1 MYSHSSA
8 PRTMQ
13 TSTGVVKELVMTTKT
28 AVPASKAFFE
38 VLHQRT
44 GVKVRSKRSRK
55 MPPKPMPTR
64 HKVDPFNNDPINPF
78 TEMNSY
84 LGYEE
89 LMAEEEDEEL
99 RADDRNAEE
108 VAWTVKL
115 THDFQKPPSSRH
127 AAKQPWTDQE
137 AELQR
142 VMGLQIRAG
151 KTFGGDF
158 FFDFFTTLRLYEA
171 KIDKIDPAFALLSNL
186 TELALCGNQI
196 KVLENLPP
204 SLQILNVQCNRIN
217 SLEGIEKLPALRHL
231 GLSYNNVESVVDLGQ
246 AAGPELRSLDI
257 AYNSLLDL
265 SEVMVEVQQVMSLR
279 NLVLSGNPLC
289 MMPRFRISVVSQL
302 PMLRWLDDVTISSN
316 EREAAMATLLDVEKK
331 RKERIEAREAAAAA
345 AEEAAAEEAA
355 AAAEEAAAAAE
366 EAAAEE
372 EAAAAEEE
380 SPPPDA
386 EELDPDDELAIA
398 LAGDDEDLDPTGT
411 GPKTQLLIVMN
422 SVDGLHKL
430 ADPPEGVDSL
440 MPAGPWMKE
449 PVEGGE
455 PPPPKPD
462 LIHSLYV
469 EGKIVLEHEVEEY
482 SFRSKDILLEEAIGH
497 VKLVGMKLSVD
508 DFVPTVRARDALH
521 SSGVE
526 FHILRRTLFRHNPEY
541 YAALPVPEVPEDASE
556 EQKEALQGKADA
568 IRSPPEDT
576 HVDTLLRVG
585 SSVLSSL
592 AQGED
597 KLVLQTE
604 MWEGKVVDIAKL
616 DNWSIVFDNK
626 KRMHSSEF
634 YRASQSLRLQVYL
647 NDPDEAEV
655 VVEEPEEEIP
665 EDPKA
670 KKGKK

>member
-13 TSTGVVKELVMTTKT
+13 TSTGVVNELVTTTKT

-115 THDFQKPPSSRH
+115 THDFQKLPSGHH

-171 KIDKIDPAFALLSNL
+171 KIDQIDPAFALLSNL
-186 TELALCGNQI
+186 TELALCGNKIQ
-196 KVLENLPP
+196 VLENLPP

-231 GLSYNNVESVVDLGQ
+231 GLSYNKVESVLDLGQ

-257 AYNSLLDL
+257 AYNGLLDL
-265 SEVMVEVQQVMSLR
+265 SEVIVEVQQAMSLR
-279 NLVLSGNPLC
+279 NLVLCGNPLC
-289 MMPRFRISVVSQL
+289 MIPRFRISVVSQL

-316 EREAAMATLLDVEKK
+316 EREAAMATLLDVENK
-331 RKERIEAREAAAAA
+331 RKERIEAR
-345 AEEAAAEEAA
+345 

-372 EAAAAEEE
+372 EAAAAAEEEE
-380 SPPPDA
+380 SAVVEEAAAD
-386 EELDPDDELAIA
+386 EDELDPNDELA
-398 LAGDDEDLDPTGT
+398 LAGDEEDLDPTGT
-411 GPKTQLLIVMN
+411 RRKTQMLIVMN
-422 SVDGLHKL
+422 SVEGLHKL
-430 ADPPEGVDSL
+430 ADPPEDVDSL
-440 MPAGPWMKE
+440 MPAGPWMAA

-455 PPPPKPD
+455 PPPPKPN
-462 LIHSLYV
+462 LNHSLYV
-469 EGKIVLEHEVEEY
+469 EGKIVLEHEIAEY
-482 SFRSKDILLEEAIGH
+482 SFRSKDIPLEEAVSH
-497 VKLVGMKLSVD
+497 VKLEGMKLSVD

-526 FHILRRTLFRHNPEY
+526 FHILRRTLIRHSPEY

-556 EQKEALQGKADA
+556 EQKEALQEKADA
-568 IRSPPEDT
+568 IRSPPDDT
-576 HVDTLLRVG
+576 HVDTLMRVG

-604 MWEGKVVDIAKL
+604 MWEGKVVDTAKL
-616 DNWSIVFDNK
+616 DDWSIVFDNK

-634 YRASQSLRLQVYL
+634 DRASQSLRLQVYL

-655 VVEEPEEEIP
+655 VVEEPEEEVP

-670 KKGKK
+670 KKGKR